1 MRAWV
6 LALAPLLAQ
15 EGVPPVPKF
24 APPAPV
30 QPLPYSHKTHA
41 GTLKIECTQ
50 CHTMPDTGE
59 FATIPETKKCMTCH
73 VAVKKESPHIQ
84 KLAEFHSS
92 GKEVPWKRVYKI
104 PDYVYFSHKI
114 HVEKGASCDTCHG
127 PVAEREVL
135 RKERD
140 ITMGACMDCHRAR
153 QASNQCNFCHEQR

>member
-1 MRAWV
+1 
-6 LALAPLLAQ
+6 
-15 EGVPPVPKF
+15 
-24 APPAPV
+24 
-30 QPLPYSHKTHA
+30 
-41 GTLKIECTQ
+41 
-50 CHTMPDTGE
+50 MPDTGE